1 MKKKNSILQNIAA
14 VTAAITLAA
23 GSGDIAVAANHYAPQ
38 QMLQSGNKKEAVS
51 EKPKPVQI
59 TQERNRHGGF
69 SAGTLKHIRGFK
81 NQRQYRQWLRTV
93 PQMRKSKKC
102 RIKTL

>member
-23 GSGDIAVAANHYAPQ
+23 GSGDIAVAASHYAPQ
-38 QMLQSGNKKEAVS
+38 QMQSGTKKEAVS
-51 EKPKPVQI
+51 EKPKPVQVS
-59 TQERNRHGGF
+59 QERNRHGGF
-69 SAGTLKHIRGFK
+69 SAKSLKHIRGFK

-93 PQMRKSKKC
+93 PQLRKSKKC
-102 RIKTL
+102 RTKTL